1 MNLSSVDAC
10 LTVSVGASAL
20 QDVAELARL
29 KILGGKLKKSA
40 ARKEPPSAVLQAMQ
54 QQRQEAEGAL
64 VDGPLGHGTLPAAP
78 SSPDAAAAA
87 AVAALGAPPAG
98 GMGEYAAQPLHAAC
112 GPFFYRLSCCEACP
126 VACRPGSAAADGSA
140 TATAL
145 ISLKAPSPARAAPN
159 GSRPG
164 TSIACLRALMF
175 AVVSAVPPL
184 VVRLQLPSHLTSL
197 RGIVSCIC
205 CNC

>member
-1 MNLSSVDAC
+1 VPFLVLLSHCVC
-10 LTVSVGASAL
+10 WCSAV

-64 VDGPLGHGTLPAAP
+64 VDGPLGHGALPAVP

-98 GMGEYAAQPLHAAC
+98 RMGGQAPGMLLQPVL
-112 GPFFYRLSCCEACP
+112 
-126 VACRPGSAAADGSA
+126 
-140 TATAL
+140 
-145 ISLKAPSPARAAPN
+145 
-159 GSRPG
+159 
-164 TSIACLRALMF
+164 
-175 AVVSAVPPL
+175 L
-184 VVRLQLPSHLTSL
+184 VDVT
-197 RGIVSCIC
+197 V
-205 CNC
+205 